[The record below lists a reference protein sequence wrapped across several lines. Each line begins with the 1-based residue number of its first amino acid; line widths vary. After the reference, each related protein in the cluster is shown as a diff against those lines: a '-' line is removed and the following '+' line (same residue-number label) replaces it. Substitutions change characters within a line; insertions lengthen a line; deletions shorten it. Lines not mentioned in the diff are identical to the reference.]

1 MSTTTLNDLTSSDQ
15 QKIIHVGTA
24 NFNKSYGF
32 GRRSSMFE
40 INDLSKLLFEVK
52 KNENIFLETSQNY
65 AGVEEL
71 IASHAKGKL
80 LNKITMK
87 ISPTKNDTHNSIVNI
102 VKKSLKKV
110 GQESFYCVML
120 HNPEVLTCQNSNDIM
135 QGLAECVNL
144 GLTKK
149 LGISS
154 YESEQI
160 VQLKIKFPD
169 LTTFQINE
177 NVIDQRIRNDRDLIN
192 LSKDTNMIF
201 VRSIFLQGNLLVDY
215 SDISEILIPQREV
228 FKKFID
234 LCDRNMVSQIK
245 CCLDYA
251 KQISWSSGI
260 VVGINK
266 FTDLVGI
273 MENYSS
279 PIAISDFS
287 TEVLNSFYSDPR
299 NWINL

>member
-1 MSTTTLNDLTSSDQ
+1 MSTTTFKDSTSSNQ

-32 GRRSSMFE
+32 GRRSSMFQ
-40 INDLSKLLFEVK
+40 IDDFGKLMFEVK
-52 KNENIFLETSQNY
+52 NNENIFLETSQNY
-65 AGVEEL
+65 EGVEEL
-71 IASHAKGKL
+71 IENHARGKL
-80 LNKITMK
+80 SGKITMK
-87 ISPTKNDTHNSIVNI
+87 IFPAKNDTYNSIINM
-102 VKKSLKKV
+102 VKKSLIKV

-120 HNPEVLTCQNSNDIM
+120 HNPEILSCENSNEII
-135 QGLAECVNL
+135 QGLTECVNL
-144 GLTKK
+144 GLTNK

-160 VQLKIKFPD
+160 TQLKIKFPD

-177 NVIDQRIRNDRDLIN
+177 NVIDQRIFNNKDLIN
-192 LSKDTNMIF
+192 LSQDRNIIF

-215 SDISEILIPQREV
+215 LDISEILIPQREV

-266 FTDLVGI
+266 FTDLVDI

-287 TEVLNSFYSDPR
+287 TEVLGSFYSDPR

>member
-1 MSTTTLNDLTSSDQ
+1 MSTTTLKDLTSSNQ

-32 GRRSSMFE
+32 GQRSSMFQ
-40 INDLSKLLFEVK
+40 IDDLDKLLFEVES
-52 KNENIFLETSQNY
+52 NENVFLETSQNY

-71 IASHAKGKL
+71 IGNHARGKL
-80 LNKITMK
+80 SNKITMK
-87 ISPTKNDTHNSIVNI
+87 ISPNKKDTNYSIINM

-120 HNPEVLTCQNSNDIM
+120 HNPEVLSGENSNDMM
-135 QGLAECVNL
+135 QGLAECVKL

-154 YESEQI
+154 YESEQM
-160 VQLKIKFPD
+160 VQLKIRFPD
-169 LTTFQINE
+169 LNTFQINE
-177 NVIDQRIRNDRDLIN
+177 NVIDQRISKNKDLIS
-192 LSKDTNMIF
+192 LSQDTNMIF
-201 VRSIFLQGNLLVDY
+201 VRSIFLQGNLLADY
-215 SDISEILIPQREV
+215 LDISEVLIPQRDV

-234 LCDRNMVSQIK
+234 LCDRNMISQIK

-251 KQISWSSGI
+251 RQISWSSGI

-266 FTDLVGI
+266 FSDLVDI

-287 TEVLNSFYSDPR
+287 TEVLNSLYSDPR
-299 NWINL
+299 NWVNL

>member
-1 MSTTTLNDLTSSDQ
+1 MSTSILKDLPSSNQ

-32 GRRSSMFE
+32 GKRSSMFQ
-40 INDLSKLLFEVK
+40 INDLGKLLSEVGN
-52 KNENIFLETSQNY
+52 NENLFLETSQSY

-71 IASHAKGKL
+71 IAKNARGKL
-80 LNKITMK
+80 STKITMK
-87 ISPTKNDTHNSIVNI
+87 ISPNKNDTDYSIVNT
-102 VKKSLKKV
+102 VKKSLKQF
-110 GQESFYCVML
+110 GQENFYCVMI
-120 HNPEVLTCQNSNDIM
+120 HNPEVLSCDNSNEIM
-135 QGLAECVNL
+135 QGLVECLKL

-160 VQLKIKFPD
+160 VQLKTRFPD
-169 LTTFQINE
+169 LNTFQINE
-177 NVIDQRIRNDRDLIN
+177 NVLDQRNRNNKDLIS
-192 LSKDTNMIF
+192 LSQDSNMIF

-215 SDISEILIPQREV
+215 LNISEILLPQKEV

-234 LCDRNMVSQIK
+234 LCDKNMVPQIK

-251 KQISWSSGI
+251 RQILWSSGI

-266 FTDLVGI
+266 YTDLIEI

-287 TEVLNSFYSDPR
+287 TEVLNSLYSDPR
-299 NWINL
+299 NWVNL